1 MQQHMALNF
10 TGALT
15 VLHSCL
21 ANVKHIGLL
30 ASVAGYQTLP
40 NALAYAPSKAAMQR
54 LAEGLYI
61 DLHANGIGVTLINPG
76 FVQTPMTAQNNFYM
90 PALISADAAAKAILK
105 GMAAGRF
112 EIDFPKRFTF
122 WVKVLSMLPY
132 RLYFAVCRAIK
143 IKP

>member
-1 MQQHMALNF
+1 MQQHMVLNF

-15 VLHSCL
+15 VLHGCL